1 MSLKR
6 KLVFSSRRPE
16 LARLTGDSTLL
27 GVTLAN
33 LGARI
38 GTLATPIPPFWAVR
52 CVWCLYNVGFV
63 NSLRYNFIG
72 FSPYRKSRL

>member
-1 MSLKR
+1 MI
-6 KLVFSSRRPE
+6 
-16 LARLTGDSTLL
+16 LATL

-38 GTLATPIPPFWAVR
+38 GALATPIPPFWAAR
-52 CVWCLYNVGFV
+52 CLWCLYNVGFV